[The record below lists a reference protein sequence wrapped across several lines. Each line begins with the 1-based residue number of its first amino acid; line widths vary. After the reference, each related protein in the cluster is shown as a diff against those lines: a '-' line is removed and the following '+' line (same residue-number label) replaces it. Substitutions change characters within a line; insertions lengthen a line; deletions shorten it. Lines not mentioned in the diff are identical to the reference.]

1 MSTFGWS
8 NISGID
14 NDSAATPGGID
25 GSVQF
30 NDDGINFAGVSD
42 FTYND
47 VTKTLNVVNIAAT
60 SIISPNISAAGS
72 NTNVQYNKAGIL
84 AGDIGFQYD
93 DAGQLASVTNI
104 NTNNI
109 TPGTITDR
117 SFQIGTA
124 GQLLSSNG
132 DPSVNLEWIDILP
145 AGASSQVQF
154 NDMGS
159 FAGDPGFTFDNSTNE
174 LTVTAGVRTNKIID
188 FNNTQGTVNQLL
200 TSDGTN
206 SIWQNPQYVPGA
218 PNNSIQFNNNSFFGG
233 SANFVRNPTTG
244 DVNINANL
252 GVGSLT
258 APTDRLV
265 VSGANSTIKV
275 KSTGTNS
282 GFLVLEDSSGNVKQ
296 LQMAVQADTAD
307 FTSIQQ
313 GIGFRN
319 FRFNPT
325 NNLSCIGI
333 GTTGAQAIGGVMCS
347 NALSNRKIILN
358 SLANDE
364 HQNISLGVNN
374 SGTAASNT
382 LRFQLGATTNFYTWN
397 AATASNASNELMRLT
412 GTGELSI
419 SPQSTSNLTISK
431 AALGSAAPI
440 TVPTGTYLKI
450 GGSEF
455 RSGTS
460 NPNYRLIGFGYNT
473 GTNNQPAYM
482 GYVETNGSGDSLGAL
497 IFGTRNATTG
507 DVIPTERMR
516 ISANG
521 NVGIGTSTP
530 GFPLQVTGQ
539 IYCDILYSTNRVIP
553 TQIQDGAGLPSTG
566 TSGQYL
572 AATGTGILWTNR
584 PLPYAET
591 QSSFG
596 AFSTTA
602 PVPASGATVVLQ
614 TIRSGRYKLTTN
626 IVAFPTASNVTV
638 TVEIYTRQV
647 VGGAWTLL
655 YNTQTF
661 MNTLN
666 IHLPFP
672 AKSSYIS
679 CSAGFLE
686 VFVRTGA
693 NTGSNASDVVNID
706 ILECNTL

>member
-14 NDSAATPGGID
+14 NDSGATPGGID

-42 FTYND
+42 FTYQD
-47 VTKTLNVVNIAAT
+47 TTKTLNVVNIAAT
-60 SIISPNISAAGS
+60 SITSPNISAAGS

-84 AGDIGFQYD
+84 AGDVGFQYD
-93 DAGQLASVTNI
+93 DAIQLASVSNI

-117 SFQIGTA
+117 SFHIGTA

-200 TSDGTN
+200 TSDGIN
-206 SIWQNPQYVPGA
+206 SIWQNPQYIPGA

-265 VSGANSTIKV
+265 VTGANSTVKV

-282 GFLVLEDSSGNVKQ
+282 GFLVLEDSSVNVKQ
-296 LQMAVQADTAD
+296 LQMAVQVDTAD

-313 GIGFRN
+313 GVGFRN
-319 FRFNPT
+319 FRFNST
-325 NNLSCIGI
+325 NNGSCIGI

-412 GTGELSI
+412 GTGNLAIGTTSTNGQLQLSNSLINRKIVLHEVANNDHQYIGLGVNSAQFRFQVPDNVTRYAWFAGVNASSSNELMRLNGNGTLSI
-419 SPQSTSNLTISK
+419 GNTNSTFPLEVTGTIRSTSIYPNTI
-431 AALGSAAPI
+431 LD
-440 TVPTGTYLKI
+440 
-450 GGSEF
+450 
-455 RSGTS
+455 
-460 NPNYRLIGFGYNT
+460 NT
-473 GTNNQPAYM
+473 GSPGIA
-482 GYVETNGSGDSLGAL
+482 G
-497 IFGTRNATTG
+497 
-507 DVIPTERMR
+507 R
-516 ISANG
+516 I
-521 NVGIGTSTP
+521 
-530 GFPLQVTGQ
+530 LQ
-539 IYCDILYSTNRVIP
+539 
-553 TQIQDGAGLPSTG
+553 STG
-566 TSGQYL
+566 TALSWVI
-572 AATGTGILWTNR
+572 APFVA
-584 PLPYAET
+584 PYA
-591 QSSFG
+591 QSLSAVGPFI
-596 AFSTTA
+596 TTA
-602 PVPASGATVVLQ
+602 PTTATSPTVTF
-614 TIRSGRYKLTTN
+614 TINRAGTYKITTN
-626 IVAFPTASNVTV
+626 IVCFPTASNTAVG
-638 TVEIYTRQV
+638 VETYWRQ
-647 VGGAWTLL
+647 GAGLIP
-655 YNTQTF
+655 YNLAMTSTSF

-666 IHLPFP
+666 IHLAFP
-672 AKSSYIS
+672 PKSSYI
-679 CSAGFLE
+679 GFLNPGNLE
-686 VFVRTGA
+686 VVVRTTA
-693 NTGSNASDVVNID
+693 NTGSNASDPVNID
-706 ILECNTL
+706 IFECQV